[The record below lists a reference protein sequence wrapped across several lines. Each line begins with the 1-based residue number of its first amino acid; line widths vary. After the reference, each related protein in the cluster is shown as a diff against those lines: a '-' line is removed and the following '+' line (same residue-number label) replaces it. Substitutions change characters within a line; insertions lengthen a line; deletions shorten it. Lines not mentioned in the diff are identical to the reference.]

1 MIYLCIYYFHFFLHL
16 KLSLWNKSPAQR
28 ISLSFLCKSGLLV
41 IYYFSFCLSKSIF
54 NSPSF
59 LKDVFATE
67 QDLEHWRYYPINF
80 KLRCSFESNFS
91 DCFYDFFFLPFI
103 IPSLS
108 IPLFLCPQCYSGI
121 LRCGFLFG
129 FLSWIFFGTF
139 ASVSWC
145 FPFILESSEPLCML
159 WLVTV
164 FPVLSNLLFSVF
176 HSFMFSSGCIPPD
189 LLSDSLIFSSS
200 YSNIL

>member
-59 LKDVFATE
+59 SKDVFATE

-91 DCFYDFFFLPFI
+91 DWFLLFAFYYPFSLY
-103 IPSLS
+103 PSL
-108 IPLFLCPQCYSGI
+108 PLP
-121 LRCGFLFG
+121 
-129 FLSWIFFGTF
+129 
-139 ASVSWC
+139 
-145 FPFILESSEPLCML
+145 
-159 WLVTV
+159 
-164 FPVLSNLLFSVF
+164 PVLLWYFKVWVSFWLFVLDFLRNFCVCELMLSIHLGKFRAIMYVMTCNSFPSVV
-176 HSFMFSSGCIPPD
+176 
-189 LLSDSLIFSSS
+189 
-200 YSNIL
+200 